1 MKIIALQTGST
12 APFKLCDHGRDG
24 PNAWLPVPVRKVD
37 VLSFVQGAFSK
48 PKNRGNTLLQVR
60 FTVSK
65 VHDSFTAA
73 QLYLMDINSLVPT
86 QGPIRIDFEDQVTTR
101 LVPDATIEVTPLPI
115 LGVRTT
121 LSYTIKYGCET
132 VDGVLITDN
141 MASTAIMYDS
151 VVPGNTM
158 FYNNSNLFPEALYS
172 AATMVFISEE
182 STPFNGTHSPVG
194 VGAATNI
201 TIPNGTFIAADVDGR
216 TFGIYPVI

>member
-1 MKIIALQTGST
+1 MKIIALETGST
-12 APFKLCDHGRDG
+12 APFTITDHGGDG

-48 PKNRGNTLLQVR
+48 PRNRGNTLLQVS

-73 QLYLMDINSLVPT
+73 QLCLMDINSLVPT
-86 QGPIRIDFEDQVTTR
+86 QGPIRIDFEDQATTR

-121 LSYTIKYGCET
+121 LSYTIKYGCKT
-132 VDGVLITDN
+132 VDGILC
-141 MASTAIMYDS
+141 STASFNDAAS
-151 VVPGNTM
+151 GNI
-158 FYNNSNLFPEALYS
+158 LFSSAAAFSAALYE
-172 AATMVFISEE
+172 ADKAIFLSED
-182 STPFNGTHSPVG
+182 STPFNGEQDPIQASGTASQILVPD
-194 VGAATNI
+194 
-201 TIPNGTFIAADVDGR
+201 GTFVAADVEGR

>member
-12 APFKLCDHGRDG
+12 APFILTDHGGDG

-48 PKNRGNTLLQVR
+48 PRNRGNTLLQVT

-73 QLYLMDINSLVPT
+73 QLYLMDINSLVPK

-132 VDGVLITDN
+132 VDGVLC
-141 MASTAIMYDS
+141 STVEFDHHS
-151 VVPGNTM
+151 GGNI
-158 FYNNSNLFPEALYS
+158 LFGSAAAYPAALYQS
-172 AATMVFISEE
+172 DKCIFLSGD
-182 STPFNGTHSPVG
+182 STPFNGERDTLEGSG
-194 VGAATNI
+194 TDSNI
-201 TIPNGTFIAADVDGR
+201 WVPNETFIAADVEGR
-216 TFGIYPVI
+216 TFGIYPVIT